1 MLCLFLGHSARY
13 CLLLLECVFVYH
25 IWIRLCV
32 CFCVFLLFTFSKIW
46 HIFVHFFTFS
56 LFLLRTLHS
65 LAQIIH
71 YFKYGSK
78 IYNNYQYFV
87 VAALPCSIPIVAKC
101 MQYST
106 IHAHFYRF
114 LFVFLHTMWLNFA
127 TR

>member
-1 MLCLFLGHSARY
+1 MFIPRAFRALLFALAR
-13 CLLLLECVFVYH
+13 V
-25 IWIRLCV
+25 CV
-32 CFCVFLLFTFSKIW
+32 CVPYLDPFVCVFLCFFT
-46 HIFVHFFTFS
+46 VHLLQNMTHFCSFFTFS

-106 IHAHFYRF
+106 IHSHFYRF
-114 LFVFLHTMWLNFA
+114 LFVFLHTM
-127 TR
+127 